1 MDTLTLDTLGTLAQ
15 AREMDLTEDELR
27 GLLPLVQGVRA
38 LMRSLRDAPLAEI
51 EPSSQYRIL

>member
-1 MDTLTLDTLGTLAQ
+1 MDTLTLDTLKTLAN

-38 LMRSLRDAPLAEI
+38 LMRSLRDAPLDEI

>member
-1 MDTLTLDTLGTLAQ
+1 MDTLTLDTLRTLAN

-38 LMRSLRDAPLAEI
+38 LMKSLRDVPLDEI